1 MRIQIFSK
9 LWFVSVVHVRM
20 RMHTYVFVTVQDQ
33 IDTVQTTIALNLQ
46 QTVTEQVAENN
57 LAPDVEVSRKYSAAF
72 SSSMP
77 SVWLISAIMIQST
90 AARSQVRATS
100 YNT

>member
-1 MRIQIFSK
+1 MRIKIFSK

-46 QTVTEQVAENN
+46 QT
-57 LAPDVEVSRKYSAAF
+57 
-72 SSSMP
+72 
-77 SVWLISAIMIQST
+77 
-90 AARSQVRATS
+90 
-100 YNT
+100 